1 MLYGKYADGSI
12 RAPRKD
18 RPRLFENRD
27 EVLEEYRRNIFKA
40 LGAEYFPA
48 EDPDDSDDYPVAA
61 DPGPV
66 GTVPCVTPRLLSHTQ
81 GLLTRNARS
90 PVPMTSE
97 ILMMNETC
105 VVLAADSA
113 ATVESERST
122 KIFSTDKVFRLS
134 DRQPIGVMAYG
145 NAAASGVPVSLLV
158 ESYRDGLEDRVF
170 GSVPECAEDF
180 KAFPS
185 RGGRHEGSKTPLI
198 TEAHMDVQAGHMV
211 LRTWNALLD
220 RVRERMDEG
229 YAPSEGGRSFDRVL
243 RRCMEESISE
253 MRASIPDAPDRTSVE
268 TNMGRLKRVVS
279 SWDSR
284 PDSHDIPLAFGDF
297 EGEIIDITA
306 ARMSAEECAGDFTGL
321 VFAGYGTDENY
332 PSFRELRVGGLFDSG
347 LQAEDMGGVAIDAGN
362 TSWIEAFA
370 QRDVIDAYLTGMDN
384 NLRTEI
390 VNQVAVLLDEATH
403 TITAASDAKMSAE
416 DVRDLNDILLRF
428 FNGHLW
434 NHSFHNYMWPVKSTL
449 RFLSKDEMADLAE
462 SLIKFTSLR
471 RRVSDD
477 YETVKEPVDVAI
489 ISKHDGFV
497 WVRRKLYFSNE
508 FNMGYC
514 NRSG

>member
-1 MLYGKYADGSI
+1 M
-12 RAPRKD
+12 
-18 RPRLFENRD
+18 
-27 EVLEEYRRNIFKA
+27 
-40 LGAEYFPA
+40 
-48 EDPDDSDDYPVAA
+48 
-61 DPGPV
+61 
-66 GTVPCVTPRLLSHTQ
+66 
-81 GLLTRNARS
+81 
-90 PVPMTSE
+90 
-97 ILMMNETC
+97 
-105 VVLAADSA
+105 
-113 ATVESERST
+113 
-122 KIFSTDKVFRLS
+122 FRLS
-134 DRQPIGVMAYG
+134 DAQPIGVMTYG
-145 NAAASGVPVSLLV
+145 NAAVSGVPVSLLV

-180 KAFPS
+180 KAFLS

-198 TEAHMDVQAGHMV
+198 TDAHMDVQAGHMII
-211 LRTWNALLD
+211 RTWNALLD

-229 YAPSEGGRSFDRVL
+229 YAPSSGGGSFDRVL
-243 RRCMEESISE
+243 RRCMEESMSE
-253 MRASIPDAPDRTSVE
+253 MRASIPDAPDGTSVE
-268 TNMGRLKRVVS
+268 TNMARLKRVVS

-297 EGEIIDITA
+297 EEEIIDITA
-306 ARMSAEECAGDFTGL
+306 ARMSAVECAGDFTRL

-370 QRDVIDAYLTGMDN
+370 QRDVIDAYLTGMDK

-416 DVRDLNDILLRF
+416 DVRDLNDILIRF
-428 FNGHLW
+428 FNELLW

-449 RFLSKDEMADLAE
+449 RFLSKNEMADLAE

-497 WVRRKLYFSNE
+497 WVRRKLYFSSE
-508 FNMGYC
+508 FNMGYS